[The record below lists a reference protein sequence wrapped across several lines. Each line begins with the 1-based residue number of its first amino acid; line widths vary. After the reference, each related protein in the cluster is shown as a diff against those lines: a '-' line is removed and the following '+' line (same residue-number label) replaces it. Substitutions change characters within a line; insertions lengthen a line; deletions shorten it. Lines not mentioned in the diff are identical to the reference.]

1 VPLFRLPDLSK
12 QTDPVQAT
20 ALYLN
25 RSGHVTRSRSLMGP
39 IWPKTHNLPSFGAG
53 KLFRPPQLNHRP
65 LSFKKKNRR
74 RRPFGLL
81 LVSVISPTHR
91 LLSPTSVGEYL
102 LSCFS
107 SPLTPWM
114 PCTDLRS
121 LDFVFWPASLRNGS
135 KVLGRLTSKVIL
147 QFV

>member
-1 VPLFRLPDLSK
+1 VSDAGEHVVGSRVHLAEVKRRLTICLLLE
-12 QTDPVQAT
+12 PVNYSDHHNST
-20 ALYLN
+20 T
-25 RSGHVTRSRSLMGP
+25 GRSL
-39 IWPKTHNLPSFGAG
+39 S
-53 KLFRPPQLNHRP
+53 
-65 LSFKKKNRR
+65 KKNRR